1 MADPAAPQRFR
12 FPGLIPD
19 VRLRAESVPLLK
31 PDPAALPL
39 NCVHCGGAVTV
50 QMSGWLTTLTIPELD
65 KTPWTCPY
73 CQQENPGGFPG
84 QIAWVSKGHGD
95 ESRV

>member
-1 MADPAAPQRFR
+1 
-12 FPGLIPD
+12 
-19 VRLRAESVPLLK
+19 
-31 PDPAALPL
+31 
-39 NCVHCGGAVTV
+39 
-50 QMSGWLTTLTIPELD
+50 MSGWLTTLTIPDLD

-95 ESRV
+95 SQGSKLTPHTRLITTSVTSSDSRPNVSRSSVIA